1 MAQNICH
8 PPVISRQLGYAGAV
22 PFVVGA
28 IAALPFSGI
37 YRDYGIWL
45 LLNYGAIIFSF
56 MGGVHW
62 GAAILRGD
70 LGIKTLGCSVI
81 PSLISLLAVCLGANA
96 GLWLL
101 LIGFVGLL
109 YYDEFETKHGRVPN
123 WYPSLR
129 RPLTCIVVSCLA
141 IGDISAIY

>member
-1 MAQNICH
+1 MALNISH
-8 PPVISRQLGYAGAV
+8 PPLISRQLGYAGAV
-22 PFVVGA
+22 PFVIGA
-28 IAALPFSGI
+28 IAALPFFGI

-62 GAAILRGD
+62 GAAMLRGD
-70 LGIKTLGCSVI
+70 LGIKELGCSVI
-81 PSLISLLAVCLGANA
+81 PSLISLLAVSLGGNL

-109 YYDEFETKHGRVPN
+109 YYDEFETKQGRVPT

-141 IGDISAIY
+141 IGGISVIY